1 MTSQRLCMRFKCC
14 LLLKFWYLK
23 IIDIH
28 DSVKNVTIKEKNM
41 NIFSSNR
48 DNALSIIVKKL
59 ASLSNWVLYR
69 SISPFYICN
78 NQEEVTSVAT
88 SARLIIDHLKAL
100 CLYVRSEFISMLI
113 RVGYL
118 LMASYG
124 MYSNFWIWIL
134 IFWKI
139 FSAILW
145 YRKRIKLM

>member
-1 MTSQRLCMRFKCC
+1 MLLITQILIFQNNRYTWLSEKCNNKRKKYEHFQ
-14 LLLKFWYLK
+14 LKSWQCPFDY
-23 IIDIH
+23 
-28 DSVKNVTIKEKNM
+28 S
-41 NIFSSNR
+41 
-48 DNALSIIVKKL
+48 KKL
-59 ASLSNWVLYR
+59 ANLSNWVLYR

-78 NQEEVTSVAT
+78 NQEEVTYVAT

-100 CLYVRSEFISMLI
+100 CLYVRSEFISLMI

-145 YRKRIKLM
+145 YRKRINVDMSCRVV